1 MWRRLSLT
9 ALLVLV
15 APLSAAVA
23 ATPLCHFA
31 VSAAGEPRELALEV
45 TARCAESVSLLAF
58 ASADRA
64 YVSDVR
70 NLAGEPAAATDRGWH
85 TGEGGLRYTVDLT
98 ARVQDNRD
106 ARDMALT
113 ADTLVAP
120 LHTWLGR
127 PWPANPDAAL
137 HVTFRMPSE
146 LNALHALTP
155 LPSDR
160 DGTFTLNTSGLSFA
174 GYAAF
179 STRLAQTVTV
189 PGRDGATVPILVHAA
204 AADFALG
211 EPVLANWV
219 RYFANVS
226 AAYWQ
231 GFPVDR
237 LLVVILPG
245 GPGDSVTFG
254 RVRGGGGATLQVVAG
269 RNVDLETLYRRDW
282 ILTHELLHLAQP
294 FLPRDGVWLME
305 GMATYIE
312 PLLRHLTGLY
322 GADQVWAEWLRGMPT
337 GAAGLNLHGLNR
349 GNPYWT
355 GALALFATHVAIIQQ
370 SNDEKSIADCLR
382 AGLSRTGNATMRAET
397 RQLVH
402 ACDTAVGMSV
412 LADFV
417 TNYKEPA
424 EFNLPDLWKR
434 LGIRRENDAVLYS
447 QNFAAAELRRSILS
461 PPPGFHVPKLPAEAA
476 AILGIPIH

>member
-1 MWRRLSLT
+1 MWRWLNLT
-9 ALLVLV
+9 ALLLLL
-15 APLSAAVA
+15 APMSAAVA
-23 ATPLCHFA
+23 AAPLCHFA
-31 VSAAGEPRELALEV
+31 VTAAGEPRDLALEV
-45 TARCAESVSLLAF
+45 TARCAESVSILAF
-58 ASADRA
+58 PSADRA
-64 YVSDVR
+64 HVRDVR
-70 NLAGEPAAATDRGWH
+70 DLAGEAAAATDRGWRM
-85 TGEGGLRYTVDLT
+85 GRGGLRYTVDLT
-98 ARVQDNRD
+98 ARVQDGRGNRD
-106 ARDMALT
+106 LALT

-120 LHTWLGR
+120 LHTWLAT
-127 PWPANPDAAL
+127 PWPAKPDAAL

-155 LPSDR
+155 LT
-160 DGTFTLNTSGLSFA
+160 DGQDDTFTLDTSGLSFA

-179 STRLAQTVTV
+179 STRPAQTATV

-211 EPVLANWV
+211 EAVLANWV
-219 RYFANVS
+219 GYFASVS

-231 GFPVDR
+231 GFPVGR
-237 LLVVILPG
+237 LLVVILPD

-269 RNVDLETLYRRDW
+269 RNVNLETLYRRDW

-312 PLLRHLTGLY
+312 PLLRHFTGLY

-337 GAAGLNLHGLNR
+337 GSMGLNLQGLSR

-355 GALALFATHVAIIQQ
+355 GALALLATHVAILQH
-370 SNDEKSIADCLR
+370 SDGSRSIADCLR

-397 RQLVH
+397 RQLIH

-412 LADFV
+412 LADFM
-417 TNYKEPA
+417 TNYKESA
-424 EFNLPDLWKR
+424 EFNLPDLWKQ
-434 LGIRRENDAVLYS
+434 LGIRRENDTVLYS
-447 QNFAAAELRRSILS
+447 ENFAAAELRRSILS
-461 PPPGFHVPKLPAEAA
+461 PPPGFHIPELPAEAA